1 VRAGLKVKG
10 NQTLAG
16 LKRTLHEMPLTVA
29 ASVADRAEPVL
40 TRETRGAFSSGRTV
54 YGEPRPAGVDGK
66 PLDLKATGDV
76 SRELRFEAIGT
87 IVRCRLG
94 PEYSK
99 YLIGKYGILPNG
111 ALPASWKRDLDRLVA
126 ETKAPPL

>member
-54 YGEPRPAGVDGK
+54 YGEPRPGRSFVAGSGRN
-66 PLDLKATGDV
+66 T
-76 SRELRFEAIGT
+76 
-87 IVRCRLG
+87 
-94 PEYSK
+94 
-99 YLIGKYGILPNG
+99 PNI
-111 ALPASWKRDLDRLVA
+111 
-126 ETKAPPL
+126 